1 MKGEEGRSGDGWGWD
16 LRSKGRSRWRYARH
30 NRAGLGFLFC
40 FSVKLYVCLLFRIEY
55 FFSFLYRRYP
65 LLAILGRVPV
75 IRYGGQESAG
85 GGDRCR
91 SAVENG
97 YLLSRVSLPLEA
109 TSPHQSSK
117 LRLSLVDFIQWHMFV
132 LECISMK
139 HSRGSNGE
147 GNLN

>member
-1 MKGEEGRSGDGWGWD
+1 MYNHKVGEVKGEEGRSGSGWGWD
-16 LRSKGRSRWRYARH
+16 LRSKGRSRWRYAKH

-40 FSVKLYVCLLFRIEY
+40 SPVKLYVCLLFRIEY

-109 TSPHQSSK
+109 TSTSIIQAQTHLWTSSSGTC
-117 LRLSLVDFIQWHMFV
+117 LCSSAFL
-132 LECISMK
+132 
-139 HSRGSNGE
+139 
-147 GNLN
+147 